1 MTVAAKTEIAPP
13 ARKVQ
18 LHPLSRRVMHWI
30 NAAAIIVMIGSGWRI
45 YDSNPFPELP
55 IHIGFP
61 LNWTLG
67 GYFPIDEAANNDDGT
82 ATALLW
88 HFAAMWVLVVNFI
101 AYVTVGF
108 LSGHFRRDFL
118 PLSAAAFTRDLFA
131 ALRGRLSHRLGEYNV
146 VQKVFYWGVLAAI
159 LVTILSGLSIWKP
172 VQLQWLTALFGG
184 YQSARVVHFFGM
196 AAIVAFLVVH
206 LALTALVPKTLVA
219 MVLGHAADA
228 PHRRHGEQR

>member
-1 MTVAAKTEIAPP
+1 MTVP
-13 ARKVQ
+13 AQIQTKPAERNAQ

-55 IHIGFP
+55 IHISFP

-67 GYFPIDEAANNDDGT
+67 GYFPIDEAANNDDGV
-82 ATALLW
+82 AVALLW

-118 PLSAAAFTRDLFA
+118 PLSVGAFTRDFFA
-131 ALRGRLSHRLGEYNV
+131 ALRGRLGHQLGEYNA
-146 VQKVFYWGVLAAI
+146 VQKVFYWAYWQP
-159 LVTILSGLSIWKP
+159 SW
-172 VQLQWLTALFGG
+172 
-184 YQSARVVHFFGM
+184 
-196 AAIVAFLVVH
+196 
-206 LALTALVPKTLVA
+206 
-219 MVLGHAADA
+219 
-228 PHRRHGEQR
+228 